1 MKAKADSHPGAGHG
15 AGQRSG
21 VIRMRYQSNTAF
33 DDLPGYAAAL
43 RAHATDIFGKEVEV
57 EFNGLPAEIY
67 GGSMPGEVLDDPYLK
82 HMVQDA
88 ALEAALCAPDK
99 VLAAFA
105 EAGRRAIAEGADLLI
120 PAEGILNEVVYSNRL
135 QRIGNAA
142 VMDCVGVVLL
152 HAQMMVRARRVLGLG
167 VGREWSYP
175 RASRELVTKLRRG
188 TGRDT
193 A

>member
-1 MKAKADSHPGAGHG
+1 M
-15 AGQRSG
+15 
-21 VIRMRYQSNTAF
+21 
-33 DDLPGYAAAL
+33 
-43 RAHATDIFGKEVEV
+43 
-57 EFNGLPAEIY
+57 
-67 GGSMPGEVLDDPYLK
+67 
-82 HMVQDA
+82 
-88 ALEAALCAPDK
+88 
-99 VLAAFA
+99 
-105 EAGRRAIAEGADLLI
+105 
-120 PAEGILNEVVYSNRL
+120 VYSNRL